1 MGALG
6 IVHSAGKWLSILQQR
21 VAALRRYNRI
31 ALNVQRGCEEN
42 PSEIPEPLGT
52 ALRNSA
58 AVHGVGFGTAPHL
71 RRAALLSVRRL
82 AALSARREPRFRPGL
97 FPGAR
102 RVSQDAAREA
112 RPHGL

>member
-52 ALRNSA
+52 AVRNPV
-58 AVHGVGFGTAPHL
+58 AVHGVGFGAAPSL
-71 RRAALLSVRRL
+71 RRAAFFPLRRMV
-82 AALSARREPRFRPGL
+82 ALPARHEPRLRAGL
-97 FPGAR
+97 LACAR
-102 RVSQDAAREA
+102 
-112 RPHGL
+112 